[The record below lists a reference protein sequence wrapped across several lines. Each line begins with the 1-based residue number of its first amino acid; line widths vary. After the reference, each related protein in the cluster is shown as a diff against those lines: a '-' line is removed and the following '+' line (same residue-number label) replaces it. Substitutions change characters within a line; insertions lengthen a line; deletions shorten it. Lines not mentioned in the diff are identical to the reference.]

1 MCLRGGTGGGRLC
14 VVPRTISA
22 ARQTRPPA
30 DDVHHHP
37 GEMSQEKHLCS
48 DWETGRQLFLMP
60 PKVQI
65 LFAEVKP
72 KFRTTDIENNKN
84 KNIKMLIKIFILLG
98 LYKFN
103 IYSQHEYLKT
113 VAGQSF
119 NLIVILLTEFLFL
132 FSYRATDKPRPA
144 RFYSWHST
152 SAAWRPS
159 RGGRVWHSP
168 GFWPLA
174 SNGATRRLRTSRTYS
189 TWLPGRCPPFRP
201 SPFWPWLKLKVS
213 SVEIPAGL
221 LSIINHQCDLDPVA
235 H

>member
-119 NLIVILLTEFLFL
+119 NLIVILLTEFSSFLLQGHRQTTSCTVLFMAL
-132 FSYRATDKPRPA
+132 YFCCM
-144 RFYSWHST
+144 
-152 SAAWRPS
+152 AAFAWWS
-159 RGGRVWHSP
+159 C
-168 GFWPLA
+168 LA
-174 SNGATRRLRTSRTYS
+174 FAWFLA
-189 TWLPGRCPPFRP
+189 
-201 SPFWPWLKLKVS
+201 
-213 SVEIPAGL
+213 AGL
-221 LSIINHQCDLDPVA
+221 KWGHEAIENKSHLFHLVAWAVPALQTISVLALAKVEGKFCGNPGWIIIDYQPPMRP
-235 H
+235 